1 MNKLNSAY
9 KSIGEVAKILELN
22 DEKKGSLK
30 THTIRF
36 W

>member
-9 KSIGEVAKILELN
+9 KSIGEVAEILDLR
-22 DEKKGSLK
+22 DEKKGRLC

-36 W
+36 